1 MAGDAATPGR
11 AVALGVRPSLSRH
24 LEWIYGSDFLSLRVD
39 SPFDVLGIDADADEE
54 EIVESY
60 RERVKEAHPDQG
72 GSVDEFRTVRTAYE
86 RIRAGYGTEEYD
98 PERDDPEREDVVE
111 RRRPGTQVEYVDYA
125 VLDDYDWDLDDEDLF
140 EKAADAGLDAADGGR
155 FRADPDETLLEAAE
169 DSGFEWPYSCR
180 GGACANCAVAVL
192 EGELEMPS
200 NHVLSSDMI
209 ERGLRLSCIG
219 TPTTDQMKV
228 VYNVKHLPDLDEL
241 RLPSRQFG
249 QAQSDD

>member
-1 MAGDAATPGR
+1 M
-11 AVALGVRPSLSRH
+11 
-24 LEWIYGSDFLSLRVD
+24 D
-39 SPFDVLGIDADADEE
+39 SPFDVLGVDPDADEA

-72 GSVDEFRTVRTAYE
+72 GSVDEFRAVQTAYE

-98 PERDDPEREDVVE
+98 PERESIAE
-111 RRRPGTQVEYVDYA
+111 RRQPGTQVEYLDYA
-125 VLDDYDWDLDDEDLF
+125 VLDDYAWDLDDESLF
-140 EKAADAGLDAADGGR
+140 EKAADEGLDPADGGQ
-155 FRADPDETLLEAAE
+155 FRAPPDETLLEAAE
-169 DSGFEWPYSCR
+169 DSGHAWPYACR

-219 TPTTDQMKV
+219 TPTTDEMKV

-241 RLPSRQFG
+241 RLPPRQFG
-249 QAQSDD
+249 QAHSDD

>member
-1 MAGDAATPGR
+1 M
-11 AVALGVRPSLSRH
+11 
-24 LEWIYGSDFLSLRVD
+24 D
-39 SPFDVLGIDADADEE
+39 SPFDVLGVDPDADEA

-72 GSVDEFRTVRTAYE
+72 GSVSEFRAVRTAYE
-86 RIRAGYGTEEYD
+86 RIQAGYGTEEYD
-98 PERDDPEREDVVE
+98 PEREGIVE
-111 RRRPGTQVEYVDYA
+111 QRQPGTQVEYIDYA
-125 VLDDYDWDLDDEDLF
+125 ILDDYAWDVDDESLF
-140 EKAADAGLDAADGGR
+140 EKAADEGLDPADGGR
-155 FRADPDETLLEAAE
+155 FRAPPDETLLEAAE
-169 DSGFEWPYSCR
+169 DSGHAWPYACR

-219 TPTTDQMKV
+219 TPTTDEMKV

-241 RLPSRQFG
+241 RLPPRQFG
-249 QAQSDD
+249 QAHSDD